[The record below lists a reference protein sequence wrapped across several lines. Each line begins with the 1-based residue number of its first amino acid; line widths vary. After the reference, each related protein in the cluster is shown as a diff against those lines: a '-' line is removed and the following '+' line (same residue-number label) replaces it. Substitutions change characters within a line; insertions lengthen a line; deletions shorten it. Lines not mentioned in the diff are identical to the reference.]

1 MFSDSVC
8 SCSCANT
15 KTVSHITFGSTLRAV
30 YFQGNPMGYG
40 DEDRTVFLLG
50 DPFLVFAGSG
60 PSLSLGWLHSELSC
74 LWPVLLLSARLA
86 TDRTSWF

>member
-40 DEDRTVFLLG
+40 DEDRPVFLLG

-60 PSLSLGWLHSELSC
+60 PSLSLGCTQNRAVCGLSFC
-74 LWPVLLLSARLA
+74 
-86 TDRTSWF
+86 